1 MGANVHEV
9 CSGSSGWPEGMNRC
23 NVIHDIQ
30 PGSPWPSRD
39 CCLALHW
46 YPIRS
51 TWTTALHYVR
61 NCYCTLRSSTMIQK
75 KKNLTIITLKR
86 LILKVSLASNVKFV
100 VLFVLVDLFNFPWD
114 NDQHPRHIWSH
125 IWEKPSGGTLFT
137 GWFLW
142 ETY

>member
-1 MGANVHEV
+1 MCMKSVPVVLDDLREWVDAMLSTTFSRVGLGQIGIVLLPCIDTLSGALE
-9 CSGSSGWPEGMNRC
+9 P
-23 NVIHDIQ
+23 
-30 PGSPWPSRD
+30 
-39 CCLALHW
+39 LL
-46 YPIRS
+46 
-51 TWTTALHYVR
+51 
-61 NCYCTLRSSTMIQK
+61 STMSEIVIAHYEVLRWY

-86 LILKVSLASNVKFV
+86 LNLKVSLASDVRFV

-142 ETY
+142 EMY